1 MEKRN
6 RNIIRRRVVKSYVT
20 SVISISLVLILLA
33 SAAIFVANAGN
44 IGGYFKENMSFS
56 VIFKQSVP
64 EEEARAFS
72 DKLCAE
78 EFVKDGRFIS
88 REEGTKEMEKLLGE
102 DFLDVF
108 ESSPIP
114 VSLDLH
120 LDAEAV
126 TKDSIK
132 VIKKSILS
140 NPAVE
145 EVSYQETLVEALNDN
160 LRRITAVIAA
170 VAVILLA
177 ISFALISNT
186 VRLNIHARR
195 FTIHTM
201 SLVGAKRSFIARPFV
216 ARAVVQGFVAGA
228 IAVGVL
234 VAALKYVSDK
244 SEVLASIIDPRIT
257 VCVLAGTVLAGIL
270 ICVVSTLSVVRKV
283 AYLSKDDLYY

>member
-20 SVISISLVLILLA
+20 SVISISLVLTLLA

-56 VIFKQSVP
+56 VIFKQSSS
-64 EEEARAFS
+64 EEEARAFFE
-72 DKLCAE
+72 KLKGEDFVE
-78 EFVKDGRFIS
+78 ECRFIS
-88 REEGTKEMEKLLGE
+88 KEEGTREMEKLLGE

-114 VSLDLH
+114 ISLDLH
-120 LDAEAV
+120 LAAAAV

-132 VIKKSILS
+132 VIKDRILS

-145 EVSYQETLVEALNDN
+145 EVSYQETLVENLNDN
-160 LRRITAVIAA
+160 LKKITAVMAA

-216 ARAVVQGFVAGA
+216 IRAVIQGLVAGL
-228 IAVGVL
+228 IAVGV
-234 VAALKYVSDK
+234 VAAALEYVSGESK
-244 SEVLASIIDPRIT
+244 VLASIMDPRIT
-257 VCVLAGTVLAGIL
+257 ICVFAGTVLAGIL
-270 ICVVSTLSVVRKV
+270 ICVVSTFSVVRKV